1 MKELSTTRFQSPE
14 EHRFFQ
20 LYITKTATHLSG
32 FYGPSLWNQ
41 IVLQASEA
49 EESIRHAVISIGAL
63 DMSTVSGHAGK
74 AKVLKETD
82 DHHVFALRQ
91 YSKAINALRQKV
103 EVLGTEYDLRT
114 ALVASLLII
123 CFETYHGNYDSANRQ
138 TKMVTRLL
146 DSHSRA
152 LRTPT
157 SKIEVEEEL
166 VRAFDRLDTQS
177 MCQTDIYTLPEHLS
191 LLDCNAGLLATTPE
205 VFEDVATARSYFG
218 PVIRQTMH
226 FACAFWGVHFGCP
239 TFLTTTSTTS
249 RKPSLS
255 NFDMAVPRTSADFLA
270 MKGHKLAQLERWM
283 KAYRPLFDMK
293 RRKRGSKECLA
304 VAALRAQY
312 LTGYIGLKALGTLK
326 EADYDEY
333 LDNFRELTDLCQ
345 ELVCHAPV
353 PEVTRDGDGHG
364 EREGDEEVFLFDMQW
379 VMPLDFTAKKC
390 RDPVLRRRA
399 IRLLKARPR
408 RELFWD
414 SVIAMKV
421 CEWIVEIEEEGLA
434 GGVVRE
440 ENRARRVGIGL
451 DLTSGDEV
459 RSAKVW
465 CTLGTGERRE
475 GAVQW

>member
-1 MKELSTTRFQSPE
+1 MMKELSTARFQSLE

-20 LYITKTATHLSG
+20 LYMTKTATHLSG

-63 DMSTVSGHAGK
+63 DMSTVSGYAGK

-103 EVLGTEYDLRT
+103 EVLGIEYDLRT

-123 CFETYHGNYDSANRQ
+123 CFETYHGNYESANRQ

-146 DSHSRA
+146 DSHFRA
-152 LRTPT
+152 LRTST

-191 LLDCNAGLLATTPE
+191 LLNCNADLLATTPE

-249 RKPSLS
+249 SKPSLS
-255 NFDMAVPRTSADFLA
+255 HFNVAVPPTSADFLA
-270 MKGHKLAQLERWM
+270 MKKHKLAQLERWM
-283 KAYRPLFDMK
+283 KAFGPMFDMK
-293 RRKRGSKECLA
+293 RRKRMSKECLA
-304 VAALRAQY
+304 VAAMRAQY

-326 EADYDEY
+326 ETDYDEY

-345 ELVCHAPV
+345 ELVWHAPV
-353 PEVTRDGDGHG
+353 PEVTRDGDGD
-364 EREGDEEVFLFDMQW
+364 GDGEVFLFDMQW

-390 RDPVLRRRA
+390 RNPVLRRRA

-414 SVIAMKV
+414 SVIAVKV
-421 CEWIVEIEEEGLA
+421 CEWVVGIEEEGLA
-434 GGVVRE
+434 EGVVRE
-440 ENRARRVGIGL
+440 ENRARRIGIGL
-451 DLTSGDEV
+451 DLSSCGEV

-465 CTLGTGERRE
+465 CTLGTGKRRE
-475 GAVQW
+475 GFVQW